1 MKTAVLLTAAV
12 LIVLGVLFTLQ
23 GIGLVG
29 GSVKTGDR
37 TWAVIGP
44 VLAVIGVVLGGWALR
59 RRAGQG

>member
-29 GSVKTGDR
+29 GSVMTGDR

>member
-1 MKTAVLLTAAV
+1 MKTAALLTAAI

-29 GSVKTGDR
+29 GSVMTGDR

-44 VLAVIGVVLGGWALR
+44 VLAAIGVLLGGWALR
-59 RRAGQG
+59 RRTGQG

>member
-29 GSVKTGDR
+29 GSVMTGDR

-59 RRAGQG
+59 RRAGQS

>member
-1 MKTAVLLTAAV
+1 MKTAALLTAAI

-29 GSVKTGDR
+29 GSVMTGDR

-44 VLAVIGVVLGGWALR
+44 VLAVIGVLLGGWALR
-59 RRAGQG
+59 RRTGQG